1 MDNMSAGELARA
13 AERIADALEAIRQ
26 LMFEKNELLKESIA
40 KQGEANGLTQKG
52 LTALALDRYEYQDAQ
67 PKENL

>member
-26 LMFEKNELLKESIA
+26 LMFEKNELLKESIE
-40 KQGEANGLTQKG
+40 KQGGANDLTQKG
-52 LTALALDRYEYQDAQ
+52 LTELTLQRYEYQEAQ
-67 PKENL
+67 PKENF